1 MVIANVRSR
10 VVIPLNEANKR
21 IGQMHHNAWIP
32 DVIVDL
38 IRHGHEE
45 YGWGYLKIA
54 GIFMLSK
61 NTVAKI
67 CTYQRRAQ
75 TPARWVTRKLRVD
88 G

>member
-1 MVIANVRSR
+1 
-10 VVIPLNEANKR
+10 
-21 IGQMHHNAWIP
+21 
-32 DVIVDL
+32 VDL